1 MFGWSARWDRPSAAS
16 ARRPGKALAPP
27 SSSTLWCDMRM
38 SFFVHD
44 VIDVSSPNEAEVS
57 QIKQLNVDK
66 NFKNKNISSGPFED
80 SLVGNRINHIDQ
92 VLANVNSSI
101 ERIQTQFGRHTDAI
115 EMINKRLDEQR
126 TGKQGFNLLQLL
138 KSLRTK

>member
-1 MFGWSARWDRPSAAS
+1 
-16 ARRPGKALAPP
+16 
-27 SSSTLWCDMRM
+27 M